1 MCNTSSLSLLTLWHE
16 SYTPQINICD
26 WHKLGR
32 ATTIT
37 AEQETKIQ
45 TLAVAKL
52 VIISNSNPE
61 LLKQM
66 IFNLI
71 VNLKLQNSTEQIQL
85 ESCSQVEIK
94 SVTVVSHGYRILFI
108 IHTKQ
113 SWGRKS
119 IEIDFWMVFPS
130 LDWSIIAQSSAGRK
144 GETLHNSLCVYCS
157 NFSFSRIAVLS
168 NNEKS

>member
-1 MCNTSSLSLLTLWHE
+1 MVD
-16 SYTPQINICD
+16 IC
-26 WHKLGR
+26 KLGR
-32 ATTIT
+32 ATT

-71 VNLKLQNSTEQIQL
+71 VNLKLQNSTEHIQL

-94 SVTVVSHGYRILFI
+94 SVTVVSHGYRFLFI

-113 SWGRKS
+113 S
-119 IEIDFWMVFPS
+119 
-130 LDWSIIAQSSAGRK
+130 
-144 GETLHNSLCVYCS
+144 
-157 NFSFSRIAVLS
+157 
-168 NNEKS
+168 